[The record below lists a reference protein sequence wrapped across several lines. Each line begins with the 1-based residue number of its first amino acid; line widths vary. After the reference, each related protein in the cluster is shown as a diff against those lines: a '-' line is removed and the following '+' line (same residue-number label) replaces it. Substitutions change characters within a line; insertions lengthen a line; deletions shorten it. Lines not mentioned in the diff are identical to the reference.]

1 MMKITSVFESEHLRI
16 GTAGSLFIVVYAGAT
31 SAEEIAIVDREEGR
45 FIEQR
50 GKISLLSV
58 VVQSGG
64 TIDRISE
71 EVRAAALEMVK
82 KYQHH
87 VTADAVVVP
96 ARGILAAII
105 RTFMVGFSLV
115 SRRPYPNK
123 VFGQLNEAIAWL
135 KQVPGQDQ
143 TFADSTTD
151 HSSVHAFTS

>member
-1 MMKITSVFESEHLRI
+1 MKIASIFESEHLRI
-16 GTAGSLFIVVYAGAT
+16 GTAGSLFIVVYAGPTTAGT
-31 SAEEIAIVDREEGR
+31 IAVVDREEGR
-45 FIEQR
+45 FIEQQ

-71 EVRAAALEMVK
+71 EVRAAALQMVS

-96 ARGILAAII
+96 TRGILAAII
-105 RTFMVGFSLV
+105 RTFLVGFSLV
-115 SRRPYPNK
+115 SRRPYPSK
-123 VFGQLNEAIAWL
+123 VFSQLDEAIAWL

-151 HSSVHAFTS
+151 DASVQAFTG